1 MADGGVAAEVRLL
14 PPFDCAMSPTVRLL
28 ITCPDARGI
37 IAAVA
42 NFVAL
47 HNGNILD
54 ADQHT
59 DLDGGKFFMRIEID
73 LAGFGLSAQTFAGAW
88 QPLADRFSMQWRAF
102 WGDRRKRLAIL
113 VSKLD
118 HCLQDLLWRWRIGE
132 LDADI
137 PLVMSNHED
146 LRGAVEK
153 DGIEYQHVPIDD
165 KSRSTGERRMQSM
178 IDNAEADFVVLARY
192 MQILSPSFVATY
204 PQRLINIHHSF
215 LPAFAGSRPYH
226 QAFERGVKI
235 IGATSHYVTDVLDDG
250 PIIAQS
256 TIPVDHRD
264 SVDDL
269 IRKGRDLERSVLAAA
284 VRLQIQDRIL
294 VDRNK
299 TVVFH

>member
-1 MADGGVAAEVRLL
+1 
-14 PPFDCAMSPTVRLL
+14 MSATVRLL
-28 ITCPDARGI
+28 ITCPDAKGI

-59 DLDGGKFFMRIEID
+59 DTDGGRFFMRIEID
-73 LAGFGLSAQTFAGAW
+73 RAGFGLASTTFPGAW
-88 QPLADRFSMQWRAF
+88 QPVADRFSMQWRVH
-102 WGDRRKRLAIL
+102 WGDRRKRMVIL

-132 LDADI
+132 LQVDI
-137 PLVMSNHED
+137 PLVISNHTD
-146 LRGAVEK
+146 LQTTVET
-153 DGIEYQHVPIDD
+153 DGIAFQHVPSDEKNRAASEGWMKALIEE
-165 KSRSTGERRMQSM
+165 SQP
-178 IDNAEADFVVLARY
+178 DFLVLARY
-192 MQILSPSFVATY
+192 MQILSPSFVASY
-204 PQRLINIHHSF
+204 PERIINIHHSF

-256 TIPVDHRD
+256 TLPVDHRD
-264 SVDDL
+264 SVEDL

-284 VRLQIQDRIL
+284 VRLQIEDRIL